1 MNGGQQAAVGKIWT
15 TRFAPSPTGPL
26 HLGHAYS
33 ALLAHDMARAK
44 GGRFLLRIEDIDHT
58 RSRPHWEDAIYEDLA
73 WLGLSWDGVLR
84 QSDRRAAYDRAL
96 DALWQR
102 GLVYACTCTRRD
114 IQTAVTAPQEGDPPF
129 GPDGIIYPGTCRPTT
144 ALPKTARPT
153 QTVLRLNLRAVHAQ
167 LPETHAFGFTET
179 GHPKATARP
188 LHDTL
193 ERMQAEVGDIVLSR
207 RDFAASYHLSVVLDD
222 AHQGVSHVVR
232 GRDLADATPI
242 HVVLQRVL
250 GLPTPIYHHHRLI
263 RDAAGKRLAKR
274 DNARALRTL
283 RDAGLAPADI
293 RAQVGL

>member
-1 MNGGQQAAVGKIWT
+1 
-15 TRFAPSPTGPL
+15 
-26 HLGHAYS
+26 
-33 ALLAHDMARAK
+33 
-44 GGRFLLRIEDIDHT
+44 
-58 RSRPHWEDAIYEDLA
+58 
-73 WLGLSWDGVLR
+73 
-84 QSDRRAAYDRAL
+84 
-96 DALWQR
+96 
-102 GLVYACTCTRRD
+102 
-114 IQTAVTAPQEGDPPF
+114 
-129 GPDGIIYPGTCRPTT
+129 
-144 ALPKTARPT
+144 PKTARPT

-188 LHDTL
+188 LRDTL